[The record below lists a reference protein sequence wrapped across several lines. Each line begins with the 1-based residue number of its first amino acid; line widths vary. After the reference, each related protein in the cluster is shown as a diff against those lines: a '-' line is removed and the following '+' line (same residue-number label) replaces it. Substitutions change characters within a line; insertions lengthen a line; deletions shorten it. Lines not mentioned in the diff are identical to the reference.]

1 MASASLKQL
10 PQLFLAN
17 QKTKL
22 LLGLFYLLRV
32 H

>member
-22 LLGLFYLLRV
+22 LLGRFLSFEGA
-32 H
+32 